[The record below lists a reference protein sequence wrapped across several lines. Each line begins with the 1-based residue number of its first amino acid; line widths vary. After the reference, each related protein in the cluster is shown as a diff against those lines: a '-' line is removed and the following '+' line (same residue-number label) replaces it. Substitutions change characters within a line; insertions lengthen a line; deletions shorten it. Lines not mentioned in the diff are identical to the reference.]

1 MPDPWD
7 IVVIGA
13 GPGGYTAAIHAA
25 QLGARVAVVD
35 PGRVG
40 GTCLNW
46 GCIPTKAMAHD
57 AELYRAL
64 ASGAYAAQAEGGV
77 RADGERLLA
86 RRAEVVE
93 GLVSGVERLL
103 EMHGVARYMGRG
115 RLAEPGVV
123 EVDLGEEGG
132 HERLETRHVILATGA
147 VPFVPPIPGAD
158 LPGVV
163 TSDGLL
169 ALDRVPE
176 SLVVIGG
183 STVGTEFASIY
194 AALGTRAEILEKFGF
209 LPGVEEQLANRYR
222 ALLRREGVPVA
233 TEVDV
238 EEIEATDDGLLRA
251 HYVPRS
257 GRQQGERLQA
267 EGEVVLMATGRR
279 PYTEG
284 LGLEEVGVRT
294 ERGGVVVNE
303 RMETSVPGV
312 WAIGDCTGH
321 LMLAHVASYEAEV
334 AVDNIMGRD
343 RTADY
348 TVVPNCVYTIPEIA
362 SVGLT
367 EAQAKEEGREVRVTR
382 FPFGASGRALALGE
396 TEGQVRMICE
406 VDADGGDGQGRGG
419 RILGVHILGPRAS
432 DVIAE
437 AALAI
442 RLGATAEDLAHTM
455 HQHPTIPEALM
466 EAAMAQGDGAI
477 HYYERPRRGRRDA
490 D

>member
-1 MPDPWD
+1 MSDAPN

-13 GPGGYTAAIHAA
+13 GPGGYTAAIYAA
-25 QLGARVAVVD
+25 QRGARVALVD

-64 ASGAYAAQAEGGV
+64 ASGDYAAQCDGGLRV
-77 RADGERLLA
+77 DAERLLA

-93 GLVSGVERLL
+93 SLVSGVERLL
-103 EMHGVARYMGRG
+103 EMHGVARYVGRG
-115 RLAEPGVV
+115 RLVRPGLV
-123 EVDLGEEGG
+123 EVRGEGEA
-132 HERLETRHVILATGA
+132 EEIEARHVIIATGA
-147 VPFVPPIPGAD
+147 VPSVPPIPGAD
-158 LPGVV
+158 LDGVV

-183 STVGTEFASIY
+183 SIVGTEFASIY
-194 AALGTRAEILEKFGF
+194 AALGARVEILEKFGF
-209 LPGVEEQLANRYR
+209 LPAVEEQLAGRYR
-222 ALLRREGVPVA
+222 SLLRRAGVPVA

-238 EEIEATDDGLLRA
+238 EEIARANGGLRVTYTPRA
-251 HYVPRS
+251 
-257 GRQQGERLQA
+257 GRHQGERLTA
-267 EGEVVLMATGRR
+267 DGEVVLMATGRR

-284 LGLEEVGVRT
+284 LGLEEAGVRT
-294 ERGGVVVNE
+294 DQGAVVVDEHLATN
-303 RMETSVPGV
+303 VPGV
-312 WAIGDCTGH
+312 WAIGDCTGGW
-321 LMLAHVASYEAEV
+321 MLAHVASYEAEV
-334 AVDNIMGRD
+334 AVDNILGHERA
-343 RTADY
+343 ADH

-367 EAQAKEEGREVRVTR
+367 EAAAKEAGLKVRVTR

-396 TEGQVRMICE
+396 TEGQVRMVCE
-406 VDADGGDGQGRGG
+406 ADSEGLGG
-419 RILGVHILGPRAS
+419 RILGVHIMGPRAS

-466 EAAMAQGDGAI
+466 EAAMAQRGGAI
-477 HYYERPRRGRRDA
+477 HYYERAGRGRRDDA
-490 D
+490 